1 VASVPP
7 SGETKR
13 VAILGNSLESP
24 ELEPMRFANARPIA
38 LAPELAAE
46 VISLRAQAAK
56 DKARIERLGSYLASC
71 IAMIEHAIG
80 PGRDVFIEPDT
91 KRRLSDARAALEDGE

>member
-1 VASVPP
+1 MTAPDTDTLA
-7 SGETKR
+7 GLRDELRLIGCHQNGDARCTC
-13 VAILGNSLESP
+13 AIGADAVDAIDALE
-24 ELEPMRFANARPIA
+24 
-38 LAPELAAE
+38 
-46 VISLRAQAAK
+46 AQAAK